1 MFKCISIVSQS
12 ITISLLDMICS
23 NILFMEKFDFLLKWL
38 INLIFKYEIVNKLY
52 LNELFLRLN
61 LIRVSIILFS
71 FVKNYSWNTF
81 WTLFLKHFELLLILI
96 ICGYASKVIFRTIF
110 LYFFIAFDL
119 LREIIRLF
127 FIVWLKFNPVWLKY
141 SSFIQ
146 INVWIEKPFHQ

>member
-1 MFKCISIVSQS
+1 LFKCISIVSQS

-81 WTLFLKHFELLLILI
+81 WTLFFETFWTTFNTYNIRLRFKSYISDNFSL
-96 ICGYASKVIFRTIF
+96 
-110 LYFFIAFDL
+110 FFIAFDL

-141 SSFIQ
+141 SPFIQ